1 MPQYLCFLCCRQLK
15 NIYVFI
21 RQAQNCNLKLI
32 NVITKQ
38 IDCLREQAIDLPQM
52 QEQTSISIKKE
63 NINNIAVL
71 EDRDYQDF
79 IATDEE
85 NSKANITLIGDLI
98 TEKVEQAKHD
108 IEDNLEEDNNK

>member
-1 MPQYLCFLCCRQLK
+1 MPQYLCFLCCNQLK

-52 QEQTSISIKKE
+52 QEKASTSIKNE
-63 NINNIAVL
+63 NADNIAVL
-71 EDRDYQDF
+71 EDRDSQDF
-79 IATDEE
+79 ITTEE
-85 NSKANITLIGDLI
+85 GFFESELI
-98 TEKVEQAKHD
+98 TERVEQAKHD
-108 IEDNLEEDNNK
+108 VEEHLEEDNNK